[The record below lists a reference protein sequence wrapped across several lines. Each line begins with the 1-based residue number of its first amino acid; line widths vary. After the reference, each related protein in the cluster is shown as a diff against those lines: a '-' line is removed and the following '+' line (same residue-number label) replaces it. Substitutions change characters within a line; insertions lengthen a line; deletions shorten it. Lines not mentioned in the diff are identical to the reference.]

1 MKKALFLLSVW
12 VVTIHVYAQDESGV
26 TENKRYA
33 LTQKKFTFAIQ
44 PLQLLNSSLRYDFE
58 FRLGNGPG
66 WLQMG
71 PAFYFVSD
79 NNNANYQY
87 DAPYYH
93 RNRVGLQWDESYSEA
108 KGMGIDL
115 NYKHFLDARRS
126 FYMAAGLS
134 YARFNIKYWGQVW
147 EDYIEDGL
155 KYHTFVDGRHTQQI
169 DRFGVNHFIGF
180 QIPSQSAFHF
190 DVFGGY
196 AVRFSSSDENK
207 PAFDSYMF
215 SYGYTGFVL
224 TMGIRIGFGVR

>member
-1 MKKALFLLSVW
+1 MKKAFFLIALC
-12 VVTIHVYAQDESGV
+12 VVSFQVYAQDESGV

-33 LTQKKFTFAIQ
+33 QTQKKFTFAMQ
-44 PLQLLNSSLRYDFE
+44 PMQLFNSSLRYDFE
-58 FRLGNGPG
+58 FRLGKGPG
-66 WLQMG
+66 WLQLG
-71 PAFYFVSD
+71 PAFYYVPD
-79 NNNANYQY
+79 NNANYHY
-87 DAPYYH
+87 DRPYYYS
-93 RNRVGLQWDESYSEA
+93 NTFGLQRDEPYSEA

-115 NYKHFLDARRS
+115 NYKHFLDVRRS
-126 FYMAAGLS
+126 FYMAVGLS
-134 YARFNIKYWGQVW
+134 YARFDIQYWGQVW

-169 DRFGVNHFIGF
+169 DRFGVNHFVGY
-180 QIPSQSAFHF
+180 QIPARSAFLF

-215 SYGYTGFVL
+215 SYGYTGFLL